1 LVKVV
6 ILVGYGWFILT
17 CLVVGA
23 RVLRLALRTRQLPEW
38 AMGIVL
44 FVSGGLGYSL
54 LFIRSLAF
62 LPGELKELTFAA
74 GLVALSVGS
83 AALYLFT
90 WRVFRPDSVW
100 ALLVFAGA
108 LFLMIS
114 SYVIELLTTGFGGE
128 RSLLWYSVGTVTR
141 AIPYGWVAV
150 ESLHHHARLRRS
162 LRFGL
167 ADPMVVDRFRLW
179 GLGAAAIFANFAL
192 VYVSGLIGD
201 PTSHPPALVALL
213 ACLGIPAAI
222 AMALAFHPPAFYR
235 RRFTRQHPAPTRPLQ
250 A

>member
-1 LVKVV
+1 MKLV

-23 RVLRLALRTRQLPEW
+23 RVLRLALRTGQIPEW
-38 AMGIVL
+38 ALGIVL

-54 LFIRSLAF
+54 LFMGSLAF
-62 LPGELKELTFAA
+62 LPVELKELTFAA

-90 WRVFRPDSVW
+90 WRVFRPDRVW
-100 ALLVFAGA
+100 AFFVFAAA

-114 SYVIELLTTGFGGE
+114 SFVIEALTTGFAGE

-141 AIPYGWVAV
+141 AVPYGWVAL
-150 ESLHHHARLRRS
+150 ESFHHFARLRRA

-179 GLGAAAIFANFAL
+179 GLGAAAIFTSFTL
-192 VYVSGLIGD
+192 VFVSGLVGT
-201 PTSHPPALVALL
+201 PTSHPPALVALV
-213 ACLGIPAAI
+213 ACLGIPSAV
-222 AMALAFHPPAFYR
+222 AMALAFNPPAFYR
-235 RRFTRQHPAPTRPLQ
+235 RRFVRPHPAPAAQL
-250 A
+250 